1 MNFPDIET
9 LVGSFL
15 RDRVSVEVTSRV
27 PKDRPAKFVR
37 VWRTGG
43 AALNRVLDRPMITVQ
58 AWAPDD
64 GQSFELANA
73 CRELI
78 FNNYTVMPLVR
89 GVEEVTGLY
98 FDPDPATGVDRYT
111 FSIQLQARAKR

>member
-1 MNFPDIET
+1 MKFPDSEAT
-9 LVGSFL
+9 VGTFL
-15 RDRVSVEVTSRV
+15 RARVSVPVVSKV
-27 PKDRPAKFVR
+27 PATRPTKFVR

-43 AALNRVLDRPMITVQ
+43 AALNRVLDRPIITVQ

-64 GQSFELANA
+64 GQASELANA
-73 CRELI
+73 CRQLL
-78 FNNYTVMPLVR
+78 FNDYTVMPLVR

-111 FSIQLQARAKR
+111 FSVQLQARAAR